1 MDGVL
6 WNEGPSCFV
15 QCWYWRIVSSRSCAD
30 ISIDVSWGGTFQS
43 SSTPER
49 FVLLDK

>member
-15 QCWYWRIVSSRSCAD
+15 QCVGTGGLSVVEVVQTFALGWHFSVQLYSRTVC
-30 ISIDVSWGGTFQS
+30 VV
-43 SSTPER
+43 R
-49 FVLLDK
+49 